1 MIMVY
6 VISCFLWSDF
16 IGPITVGRLF
26 IYYFI
31 CLLFSV
37 YLFQKFI
44 TLWGVYCILNSQ
56 PTENLKISLNEEKGY
71 NLAEVDP
78 AAPFFF
84 PACRSLSVSQVIWR
98 TGRQKAPV
106 FPDPVSA
113 AIRTSPPPRIRGMA
127 SAWTSVGNLWNEWM
141 KKWMEKINEKV
152 SVMKV
157 MNEKDS

>member
-1 MIMVY
+1 M
-6 VISCFLWSDF
+6 
-16 IGPITVGRLF
+16 
-26 IYYFI
+26 
-31 CLLFSV
+31 FSV
-37 YLFQKFI
+37 YLCPKVI
-44 TLWGVYCILNSQ
+44 TLRGVHCTLISQ
-56 PTENLKISLNEEKGY
+56 PSIQQKSKKNWISLWKGQ
-71 NLAEVDP
+71 NLAEDDP

-141 KKWMEKINEKV
+141 KELMEKSNEKV
-152 SVMKV
+152 SVR
-157 MNEKDS
+157 NERWTKKLQ